1 MCVCM
6 YDADHIFFLLS
17 DMARNSFNPTTY
29 VKFEA
34 TVVFPLYSISSSPA
48 TSSLLEVHP
57 AMWKETKGCG
67 IMVFLWHIPPSEDY
81 LAAPICLSTVYTP
94 TGVDQCTCQSITQ
107 MIPGTHIVQIE
118 QSWTVGLIQ
127 PCSPIY
133 YPVICA
139 PHVEVDVSGIRAKF
153 LLSMSVIQV
162 HYKTFHGWQWQKKI
176 DPHPSSPNCGSS
188 HRGRHTLS

>member
-1 MCVCM
+1 MYVCVCVCM
-6 YDADHIFFLLS
+6 MQITFFGCTLT
-17 DMARNSFNPTTY
+17 ARNSFNPTTY

-34 TVVFPLYSISSSPA
+34 TVVFPLYSISSSLA

-67 IMVFLWHIPPSEDY
+67 IMVFLWHIPPSEGY
-81 LAAPICLSTVYTP
+81 LAAPTCLSTVYTP

-139 PHVEVDVSGIRAKF
+139 PHVEVDVSGIIAKF

-162 HYKTFHGWQWQKKI
+162 HYKTFQWLTIAKQNQPTSIISKLWVK
-176 DPHPSSPNCGSS
+176 SQ
-188 HRGRHTLS
+188 R